1 MPAQLSASQTEF
13 RDDTKLIIFKSRRAV
28 RSDRKRDLA
37 RQAGVT
43 CIHLIWTGGKAPDEA
58 FLAAMTS
65 VSGFQAVDLALVPR
79 AGGGYRQV
87 TTWRM
92 NSLTGLPKDEGTC
105 TFVPDEMGVGH
116 AYLPDSPHN
125 RVKLA
130 YAVIGKNALW
140 RIPDDDIRA
149 EIDNL
154 AAEIVESPEYKEA
167 IAIQER
173 KRTETQVRREEM
185 AASGE
190 VIEKKPIELE
200 NIVLERK
207 IKELEASRKNREL
220 KDRLKKITGE
230 AEAAEPAQETRK
242 SMGRPVSAPEARAVA
257 KAQIYEENADLI
269 QKIKNAYSA
278 EKGSTKGW
286 AMSAGYIQQIRPLV
300 EERLKEILDADK
312 GAG

>member
-1 MPAQLSASQTEF
+1 
-13 RDDTKLIIFKSRRAV
+13 
-28 RSDRKRDLA
+28 
-37 RQAGVT
+37 
-43 CIHLIWTGGKAPDEA
+43 
-58 FLAAMTS
+58 MTS

-79 AGGGYRQV
+79 AGGGFRQV

-92 NSLTGLPKDEGTC
+92 NSLTGLPRDEGTC

-167 IAIQER
+167 MAILER

-185 AASGE
+185 AASGD

-220 KDRLKKITGE
+220 KERLKKITGE
-230 AEAAEPAQETRK
+230 TEGETSAPAPEVRK
-242 SMGRPVSAPEARAVA
+242 TTGRLVSAPEARAVA
-257 KAQIYEENADLI
+257 KAQVYEENADLI

-300 EERLKEILDADK
+300 EERLKEILNADK